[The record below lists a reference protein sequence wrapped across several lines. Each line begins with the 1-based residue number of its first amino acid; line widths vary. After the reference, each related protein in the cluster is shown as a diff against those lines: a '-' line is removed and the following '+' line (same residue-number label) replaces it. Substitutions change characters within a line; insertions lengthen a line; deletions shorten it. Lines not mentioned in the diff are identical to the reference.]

1 MKDPTLPFAIKY
13 PEIGVEL
20 HYSDYDPKTGCKNIT
35 LKRGD
40 NKSWRIWISD
50 ENGNDRDID
59 TKNLAETTETF
70 CSKWTHIHVKRDG

>member
-1 MKDPTLPFAIKY
+1 MKDPTLPFVIKY

-40 NKSWRIWISD
+40 NKSWRIWVSD

-59 TKNLAETTETF
+59 TKNHAETTKRL
-70 CSKWTHIHVKRDG
+70 CSKWIHIHVKRDG